1 MKDLEDIKI
10 LHDIVSDVYLYLQ
23 NSLQY
28 LQYFNIHV
36 SLFFLFFSFSMCYFP
51 QSRVFYSPESN
62 VFIIHTTYLHG
73 TAWW

>member
-36 SLFFLFFSFSMCYFP
+36 SLFFLYVLFSTISSMLFAG
-51 QSRVFYSPESN
+51 V
-62 VFIIHTTYLHG
+62 
-73 TAWW
+73 

>member
-10 LHDIVSDVYLYLQ
+10 LHDIVSDVHLYLQ

-36 SLFFLFFSFSMCYFP
+36 PFLSLCA
-51 QSRVFYSPESN
+51 
-62 VFIIHTTYLHG
+62 IIHDLEHAIRRSLMYL
-73 TAWW
+73 